1 MDRWIEYNPNP
12 KERRV
17 GDCAIR
23 ACCKA
28 TGRSW
33 DEVIRCAK
41 NTAVGLLGLKKSIQD
56 CMMVIFMMKKSM
68 RF

>member
-1 MDRWIEYNPNP
+1 MNRWVQYNPNP

-33 DEVIRCAK
+33 DEVYWNLNSIATSQQ
-41 NTAVGLLGLKKSIQD
+41 NTIDISKRQPAG
-56 CMMVIFMMKKSM
+56 
-68 RF
+68 RR